1 MSNATPG
8 IGRLNHG
15 CPRREAIRALIE
27 ENLMELKELEK
38 RIQVLEDVE
47 AARKLK
53 ARYCE
58 PRDNKQDDDGLTT
71 CLVPSGRI

>member
-1 MSNATPG
+1 MG
-8 IGRLNHG
+8 
-15 CPRREAIRALIE
+15 
-27 ENLMELKELEK
+27 LKELEK

-53 ARYCE
+53 ARYRE
-58 PRDNKQDDDGLTT
+58 PRDNKQDDDELTT